1 MLYKIMVVF
10 EVHKPAKKARKG
22 LKRTVKSK
30 RLRKKFLKKTPKSKI
45 KNNKA
50 LKNDA
55 PKYNKFLDPVES
67 TVDAIKKD
75 KCLSPTAASIV
86 LNDRDIHFITV
97 FKNDFPTN
105 KKTTKKIIKTTKRRR
120 KKRKKVF
127 KVRKA
132 ICITKT
138 RFSRKYKE
146 LKRKLGE
153 GGFGKVFR
161 GVRKDGLPVA
171 IKKIPKKFSGNLVEF
186 QGNQVPQ
193 EFVHQYLASQI
204 SKTVVKPLDFSK
216 DRENF
221 ILVMERNCQSICLHD
236 YINKKNK
243 IPMDEIKHIFL
254 QILSSIEKL
263 HEGKIIHRD
272 IKAENILINK
282 STKEV
287 KLIDFGCAANDQA
300 EDFTQLCG
308 TEQQF
313 PPEYFT
319 SKRYRGRTL
328 DLWCLGQVLYFL
340 VEKLYPFDSTE
351 DIVRCRPA
359 YGRAR
364 GKVRDL
370 LTRMLHEKEEARPGA
385 EEIRRH
391 PFLAKS
397 SCSFQSEIF

>member
-1 MLYKIMVVF
+1 MVVF
-10 EVHKPAKKARKG
+10 EVHKPAKKARKD
-22 LKRTVKSK
+22 LKRTVKNK
-30 RLRKKFLKKTPKSKI
+30 RLNKKILKKAINRKN

-50 LKNDA
+50 LKNKA
-55 PKYNKFLDPVES
+55 PKNNLVLNPVEN
-67 TVDAIKKD
+67 

-86 LNDRDIHFITV
+86 LNDQDIDFITIL
-97 FKNDFPTN
+97 KNYLPPN
-105 KKTTKKIIKTTKRRR
+105 KKTTKKVIKTTKKKIKRR
-120 KKRKKVF
+120 KKVYKIG
-127 KVRKA
+127 KA
-132 ICITKT
+132 VCITKT
-138 RFSRKYKE
+138 RFSRKYRE

-171 IKKIPKKFSGNLVEF
+171 IKKIPKKFSGDLVEF
-186 QGNQVPQ
+186 QGKQVPQ

-204 SKTVVKPLDFSK
+204 SKTVIKPLDFSK

-221 ILVMERNCQSICLHD
+221 ILVMERNCQSVCLHD
-236 YINKKNK
+236 YINKKKK

-282 STKEV
+282 STKEI

-300 EDFTQLCG
+300 EHFTQLCG

-313 PPEYFT
+313 PPEYFIN
-319 SKRYRGRTL
+319 KRYRGKTL

-351 DIVRCRPA
+351 EIVRCKPS

-370 LTRMLHEKEEARPGA
+370 LMKMLHEDEEERLGL

-391 PFLAKS
+391 PFLSKS
-397 SCSFQSEIF
+397 SCSFQVEEVF

>member
-1 MLYKIMVVF
+1 LLYIIMVVF
-10 EVHKPAKKARKG
+10 EVHKPAKKARKK

-30 RLRKKFLKKTPKSKI
+30 KHKKKFLKKSPKRII

-50 LKNDA
+50 IKSDA
-55 PKYNKFLDPVES
+55 PKDISFLNSVES
-67 TVDAIKKD
+67 TVGPTKKD

-86 LNDRDIHFITV
+86 LNDKDIDFITV
-97 FKNDFPTN
+97 LKEDFPTN
-105 KKTTKKIIKTTKRRR
+105 RKNTKKVVKTTKRRR
-120 KKRKKVF
+120 KKRKRVLKL
-127 KVRKA
+127 RKA
-132 ICITKT
+132 VCLTKT
-138 RFSRKYKE
+138 RFSRKYRE

-171 IKKIPKKFSGNLVEF
+171 IKKIPKKFSGDLVEF

-204 SKTVVKPLDFSK
+204 SKTVIKPLDFSK
-216 DRENF
+216 DKENF

-236 YINKKNK
+236 YINKKSK

-282 STKEV
+282 STKEI

-351 DIVRCRPA
+351 DIVKCRPA

-364 GKVRDL
+364 GNVRDL
-370 LTRMLHEKEEARPGA
+370 LTRMLHEREEERPCA

-391 PFLAKS
+391 PFLSKS
-397 SCSFQSEIF
+397 ICSFKSEVF